1 LRIELKKINYLII
14 LALTLTACSVESTKQ
29 NDFKYFD
36 SSKLYYIK
44 DSLKNEMIAQF
55 HFINGLTNYNTNN
68 YSMAILDFFESSKLK
83 ESPVTYLAIAKSYGE
98 LNKITPA
105 IEYIDKAL
113 KIDQKYVPA
122 ISYLNKIYFELLN
135 MDGVKNTLEWKAEI
149 MPSLQNLGELALFY
163 TYFDLEKAEKLYL
176 EMIQKNDD
184 IYLYLKLL
192 EIYSKLDKKEKANEI
207 LKILRDKRSESSYK
221 FEIYNS
227 LLNFYTKNL
236 INKEFSSTLKELDN
250 EFEKWEIEEIL
261 KSVFEG
267 ILLEITTKKNNSK
280 EIKEIIEAVL
290 DFSNERNFYTPTIY
304 FYLGFIS
311 STIDNHDITE
321 KYYIQYI
328 SLNEDNFAIFQE
340 IFRYYYVNKKQA
352 ELLSNLLLNSTKYPD
367 ELVYPYFSG
376 ILYYEMD
383 SIEQSKECF
392 LKAIKI
398 DSNNVEILT
407 QLGLVNHILKRYEES
422 DEYYEKALILDPEN
436 PLANNNYAYS
446 LSERGLALERALVM
460 IKIAIEIDS
469 QNPNYLDTY
478 GWIYFQT
485 GNNEK
490 ALEYLEKSKS
500 IDSTNAD
507 VWLHIG
513 DVLKNQGKELEAIK
527 AWEKG
532 IIYDPQNSDLL
543 DRIKK

>member
-1 LRIELKKINYLII
+1 MKKINYLII

>member
-1 LRIELKKINYLII
+1 LKKINYLII

>member
-1 LRIELKKINYLII
+1 MKKINYLII

-321 KYYIQYI
+321 KYYTRYI

>member
-1 LRIELKKINYLII
+1 
-14 LALTLTACSVESTKQ
+14 
-29 NDFKYFD
+29 
-36 SSKLYYIK
+36 
-44 DSLKNEMIAQF
+44 
-55 HFINGLTNYNTNN
+55 
-68 YSMAILDFFESSKLK
+68 
-83 ESPVTYLAIAKSYGE
+83 
-98 LNKITPA
+98 
-105 IEYIDKAL
+105 
-113 KIDQKYVPA
+113 
-122 ISYLNKIYFELLN
+122 
-135 MDGVKNTLEWKAEI
+135 
-149 MPSLQNLGELALFY
+149 
-163 TYFDLEKAEKLYL
+163 
-176 EMIQKNDD
+176 
-184 IYLYLKLL
+184 
-192 EIYSKLDKKEKANEI
+192 
-207 LKILRDKRSESSYK
+207 
-221 FEIYNS
+221 
-227 LLNFYTKNL
+227 
-236 INKEFSSTLKELDN
+236 
-250 EFEKWEIEEIL
+250 
-261 KSVFEG
+261 
-267 ILLEITTKKNNSK
+267 
-280 EIKEIIEAVL
+280 L

-321 KYYIQYI
+321 KYYTRYI

>member
-1 LRIELKKINYLII
+1 MKKINYLII
-14 LALTLTACSVESTKQ
+14 LALILTACSVESTKQ

-68 YSMAILDFFESSKLK
+68 YSMAILDFLESSKLK

-113 KIDQKYVPA
+113 KIDNNYVPA

-135 MDGVKNTLEWKAEI
+135 MEGVKNTLEWKAEI

-184 IYLYLKLL
+184 MYLYIKLL

-207 LKILRDKRSESSYK
+207 IKVLKDKRVESNYK
-221 FEIYNS
+221 YEIYNS
-227 LLNFYTKNL
+227 LLIFYLKNL
-236 INKEFSSTLKELDN
+236 MNKEFSSTLNELEN

-261 KSVFEG
+261 KSVFDE
-267 ILLEITTKKNNSK
+267 ILLEITTKKSNSN
-280 EIKEIIEAVL
+280 EIREIIESIL
-290 DFSNERNFYTPTIY
+290 DFSTERNFYTPTIY

-311 STIDNHDITE
+311 SSIENHDITE
-321 KYYIQYI
+321 KYYNQYL
-328 SLNEDNFAIFQE
+328 SLNENNYAIFQE
-340 IFRYYYVNKKQA
+340 IFRYYYVNQKQA
-352 ELLSNLLLNSTKYPD
+352 KLLSNLILNSSKYP
-367 ELVYPYFSG
+367 EEFLYPYFSG
-376 ILYYEMD
+376 IIYYEMD
-383 SIEQSKECF
+383 SIEQSKDCF

-398 DSNNVEILT
+398 DSDNVEILT

-422 DEYYEKALILDPEN
+422 DEYYEKALIIDPEN
-436 PLANNNYAYS
+436 PLANNNFAYS
-446 LSERGLALERALVM
+446 LSERGLDLEKALEM
-460 IKIAIEIDS
+460 IRIAIKNDS

-478 GWIYFQT
+478 GWVYFQL
-485 GNNEK
+485 GNNDK
-490 ALEYLEKSKS
+490 ALEFLEKSKS

-513 DVLKNQGKELEAIK
+513 DVLKKQGKDLEAIE

-532 IIYDPQNSDLL
+532 INYDPQNSDLL